1 MIRVFYPC
9 EVFNSCNFVIAPLL
23 FLKKISFEMIT
34 QYMLVFQKQTCCL
47 DLHVFHYSMA
57 PRQPPP
63 PPPPSMEA
71 LLALMMEDRQ
81 ATRAE
86 SAAAIAALQQLA
98 NAQANNNQNH
108 GNGARSKLKDF
119 QQTNPPVFSKI
130 VEPLD
135 ADDWLR
141 TIGNNLDVA
150 AVDAPDRV
158 LFATH
163 FLAGP
168 ARTWWETTRDTV
180 AADHV
185 FTWDDFVARF
195 RKYHIP

>member
-1 MIRVFYPC
+1 M
-9 EVFNSCNFVIAPLL
+9 
-23 FLKKISFEMIT
+23 
-34 QYMLVFQKQTCCL
+34 
-47 DLHVFHYSMA
+47 
-57 PRQPPP
+57 
-63 PPPPSMEA
+63 
-71 LLALMMEDRQ
+71 
-81 ATRAE
+81 
-86 SAAAIAALQQLA
+86 AAAP
-98 NAQANNNQNH
+98 ANNNQNN

-135 ADDWLR
+135 ADDWHR
-141 TIGNNLDVA
+141 TIGNNLEVA
-150 AVDAPDRV
+150 AVDAQDRV

-195 RKYHIP
+195 RKYHIPQGVMGIMQDNF

>member
-1 MIRVFYPC
+1 
-9 EVFNSCNFVIAPLL
+9 
-23 FLKKISFEMIT
+23 
-34 QYMLVFQKQTCCL
+34 
-47 DLHVFHYSMA
+47 
-57 PRQPPP
+57 
-63 PPPPSMEA
+63 MEA

-108 GNGARSKLKDF
+108 GNGARSKLKGF

-130 VEPLD
+130 VELLD
-135 ADDWLR
+135 ADDWLH

-185 FTWDDFVARF
+185 FT
-195 RKYHIP
+195 